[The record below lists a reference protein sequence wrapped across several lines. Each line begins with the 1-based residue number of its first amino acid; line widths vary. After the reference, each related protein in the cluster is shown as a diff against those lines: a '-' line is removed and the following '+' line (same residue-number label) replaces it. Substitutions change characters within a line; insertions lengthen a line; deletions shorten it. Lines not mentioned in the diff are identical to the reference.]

1 MKITTTKP
9 VSISVGNVEPI
20 DPGFVEK
27 VCQYLDRIHDRIT
40 SDPHPYHVR
49 LLAAR
54 PPLISNTQIQVIRS
68 AFATTHGDH
77 PVLPRWIQDS
87 VILWDR
93 ELIHSEEISRRPLT
107 HKEGNTSPL
116 GSSRDRRDAVTHQFT
131 YRKLPVHTKS
141 P

>member
-93 ELIHSEEISRRPLT
+93 ELIEAEVL
-107 HKEGNTSPL
+107 L
-116 GSSRDRRDAVTHQFT
+116 GSGLTMKGADPRSISASRDIGR
-131 YRKLPVHTKS
+131 
-141 P
+141 